1 MRQMCEASLVLGR
14 TAYWSVNCRMQIF
27 AHPQNFNK
35 HDFERCKLGAAAA
48 PAPAAS
54 AVAASAVAVAVA
66 PAAAIRRLVR
76 TGACN
81 GHPVST

>member
-14 TAYWSVNCRMQIF
+14 IAYWSVNCRMQIF

-48 PAPAAS
+48 PPAAAAS
-54 AVAASAVAVAVA
+54 AVAASAVGVA

>member
-48 PAPAAS
+48 PASAS
-54 AVAASAVAVAVA
+54 AVGVAS
-66 PAAAIRRLVR
+66 AAAISRLVR

>member
-48 PAPAAS
+48 PAPAS
-54 AVAASAVAVAVA
+54 AIVGVGVA
-66 PAAAIRRLVR
+66 PAAAAISRLVR

>member
-1 MRQMCEASLVLGR
+1 
-14 TAYWSVNCRMQIF
+14 MQIF

-48 PAPAAS
+48 PPAS
-54 AVAASAVAVAVA
+54 AVAAASAVGVA
-66 PAAAIRRLVR
+66 PAAAIGRLVR

>member
-1 MRQMCEASLVLGR
+1 
-14 TAYWSVNCRMQIF
+14 MQIF

-35 HDFERCKLGAAAA
+35 HDFERCKLGAAA
-48 PAPAAS
+48 PPAAAS
-54 AVAASAVAVAVA
+54 AAVAASAVGVA

>member
-1 MRQMCEASLVLGR
+1 
-14 TAYWSVNCRMQIF
+14 MQIF

-35 HDFERCKLGAAAA
+35 HDFERCKLGAAAP
-48 PAPAAS
+48 PAAVAS
-54 AVAASAVAVAVA
+54 AVGVA
-66 PAAAIRRLVR
+66 PAAAIGRLVR

>member
-1 MRQMCEASLVLGR
+1 
-14 TAYWSVNCRMQIF
+14 MQIF

-35 HDFERCKLGAAAA
+35 HDFERCKLGAAAPPVA
-48 PAPAAS
+48 VAS
-54 AVAASAVAVAVA
+54 AVGVA
-66 PAAAIRRLVR
+66 PAAAIGRLVR

>member
-48 PAPAAS
+48 PASAS
-54 AVAASAVAVAVA
+54 AIVGVGVA
-66 PAAAIRRLVR
+66 PAAAISRLVR

>member
-1 MRQMCEASLVLGR
+1 
-14 TAYWSVNCRMQIF
+14 MQIF

-35 HDFERCKLGAAAA
+35 HDFERCKLGAAA
-48 PAPAAS
+48 PPPAAAS
-54 AVAASAVAVAVA
+54 AAVAASAVGVA